1 MSNLRNKLVKLA
13 NDNPDGIREHL
24 VPILKE
30 TSTTKQ
36 AGYTH
41 YWDILRPFTDQEW
54 SKIIQVSKQIIAKA
68 ARTTKLKAPSG
79 DYYDEEIALDG
90 IQIFGPFGTG
100 KPILNNKLISLNGNK
115 KYIGPDG
122 PDDLSHESFYMQK
135 ETTNAFAF
143 CKTARKPY
151 DAVVV
156 SILASIKKIA
166 PGALKISGGSIRKVL

>member
-68 ARTTKLKAPSG
+68 ARTTKLKAP
-79 DYYDEEIALDG
+79 LG
-90 IQIFGPFGTG
+90 IITM
-100 KPILNNKLISLNGNK
+100 KKLLLMAFRFS
-115 KYIGPDG
+115 
-122 PDDLSHESFYMQK
+122 DLSVQANLS
-135 ETTNAFAF
+135 
-143 CKTARKPY
+143 
-151 DAVVV
+151 
-156 SILASIKKIA
+156 
-166 PGALKISGGSIRKVL
+166 